1 MKGSTKKVCLMTV
14 VTLLIASMLGFGFAS
29 EETVK
34 ITVMQTSDLH
44 GRIYPH
50 DYATDSEDSDA
61 GIAKIQTLIRAERD
75 ANPNNILMDC
85 GDTVQDNS
93 AELFNDLP
101 VHPMVQAMNEMDYDV
116 WAIGNHEFNFE
127 KSFLERNI
135 EAFEG
140 AVLSANTYK
149 EGTDERW
156 LDAYKSLNSMVFVWL

>member
-1 MKGSTKKVCLMTV
+1 
-14 VTLLIASMLGFGFAS
+14 
-29 EETVK
+29 
-34 ITVMQTSDLH
+34 MQTSDLH

-116 WAIGNHEFNFE
+116 WAIGNHE
-127 KSFLERNI
+127 STSRI
-135 EAFEG
+135 IP
-140 AVLSANTYK
+140 
-149 EGTDERW
+149 GT
-156 LDAYKSLNSMVFVWL
+156 